1 MGRLSVR
8 RQWWLVIWGL
18 LHAAAI
24 CVVLVA
30 LYFVLPLDRLA
41 TISIVV
47 ELSIGIALL
56 SAMVAWQLHAII
68 RSEYPAIRATQ
79 GLAVVVPLFLLLFA
93 ATYYI
98 LGRDDPETFTEP
110 LTRSDALYFTVTV
123 FSTVGFGDIAA
134 RGEIARWVVT
144 VQILLDLVV
153 LGLGIHVILG
163 AVRRGRSEVKKRG
176 PGTEPSPEDPTG

>member
-1 MGRLSVR
+1 MGLLSVR
-8 RQWWLVIWGL
+8 RQWWLVIRGL
-18 LHAAAI
+18 LHAAAT
-24 CVVLVA
+24 CVVLVT

-41 TISIVV
+41 TISIFV
-47 ELSIGIALL
+47 ELAMGVALL
-56 SAMVAWQLHAII
+56 SAMVAWQLNAII
-68 RSEYPAIRATQ
+68 RAEIPAIRATQ
-79 GLAVVVPLFLLLFA
+79 GLAVVVPSFLLLFA

-98 LGRDDPETFTEP
+98 LGTDDPDVFTEP
-110 LTRSDALYFTVTV
+110 LTRSDALYFAVTV

-163 AVRRGRSEVKKRG
+163 AVRRGRSEVKKRV